1 MACNH
6 VVILTLILQ
15 LREIIITNTV
25 SASLR
30 IGIVLRGL
38 RMLIQCSLLG
48 IIFLPFFIEG
58 K

>member
-38 RMLIQCSLLG
+38 HMLIQCSLLG